1 MNKLVTETKTVSNRG
16 NELIKILCA
25 IKKDYMAWLLIVPS
39 LLLFLFFVWQPM
51 VSGVVLSFYKT
62 KGFDAVEF
70 VGLKNYIDVMSD
82 SSFMKALTNSAI
94 YTLWSLLLGFALPIV
109 VSIMINEMVHL
120 KSLFKF
126 SVYFPTMVPG
136 IATALL
142 WAIMFNPGKG
152 GLLNTLIG
160 FIGLPPLNWLENPH
174 LTIPLIVITMTWRCF
189 GATSIIYLASLQ
201 GVNQELY
208 ESAVMDGAGI
218 LARVKNITLPQISNI
233 IKLSLVMQIIG
244 VFQTMA
250 EPLAMTDGGPNN
262 ASNTLMLQGYLYAF
276 RYFRA
281 DRSMATSVITFI
293 ILMFFTIIYF
303 KLDKNNDD

>member
-1 MNKLVTETKTVSNRG
+1 MNKLVTNTKTAQIRG
-16 NELIKILCA
+16 NGLMKILNA
-25 IKKDYMAWLLIVPS
+25 IKKDFMAWLLIAPS
-39 LLLFLFFVWQPM
+39 LILFLVLVWQPM

-62 KGFDAVEF
+62 AGFDAVEF
-70 VGLKNYIDVMSD
+70 VGIKNYIDVITD

-94 YTLWSLLLGFALPIV
+94 YTFWSLLLGFAIPII
-109 VSIMINEMVHL
+109 VSIMINEMVHW

-126 SVYFPTMVPG
+126 SVYFPAMVPG

-160 FIGLPPLNWLENPH
+160 FIGLPPSNWLENPH
-174 LTIPLIVITMTWRCF
+174 LTIPLIVITMTWRGF
-189 GATSIIYLASLQ
+189 GATTIIYLASLQ

-208 ESAVMDGAGI
+208 ESAAMDGAGI
-218 LARVKNITLPQISNI
+218 LARIKNITLPQISNI
-233 IKLSLVMQIIG
+233 IKLLLVMQIIG

-276 RYFRA
+276 RFFRA

-303 KLDKNNDD
+303 KMDKNNED